1 MPHDDVW
8 LVSLNTD
15 DQHTITMLTY
25 QELLD
30 AMEAAHEWLLM
41 LSDDAEISEDAAGA
55 ADFMRE
61 ALARL
66 AIGEEAP
73 MPRHVDRWLC
83 VLLVRRGCG
92 GRRGRQRQRAP
103 G

>member
-1 MPHDDVW
+1 M
-8 LVSLNTD
+8 
-15 DQHTITMLTY
+15 QTY

-73 MPRHVDRWLC
+73 MPRQVDE
-83 VLLVRRGCG
+83 LVVRDKLRTWFEREIG
-92 GRRGRQRQRAP
+92 P
-103 G
+103 SK